1 MDLVENILQFLKKP
15 KKMTEGKSPEGTCP
29 VCWGYQ
35 EYDTKIRQM
44 FKDKQIDVNNHLD
57 SYMKVGKF
65 MVKYVDGI
73 RLKQGLIQECPT
85 CGYSEGKNAEA
96 KESKSK

>member
-1 MDLVENILQFLKKP
+1 MDLVESIIQFFKKP
-15 KKMTEGKSPEGTCP
+15 KKETVGKSPEGTCP

-44 FKDKQIDVNNHLD
+44 FKDKQIDVNNHQD

-73 RLKQGLIQECPT
+73 RLKQGLIKECPT
-85 CGYSEGKNAEA
+85 CGYNKEKNAETYISEP
-96 KESKSK
+96 K

>member
-1 MDLVENILQFLKKP
+1 MDL
-15 KKMTEGKSPEGTCP
+15 TERLVNFFKEPEEKTKNAAPEGVCP
-29 VCWGYQ
+29 VCWGHQ
-35 EYDTKIRQM
+35 EYDHKIRTV

>member
-1 MDLVENILQFLKKP
+1 MNLLENILQFLHKP
-15 KKMTEGKSPEGTCP
+15 KSQTEGKTPEGTCP

-35 EYDTKIRQM
+35 EYDSKLRKLL
-44 FKDKQIDVNNHLD
+44 KDKQKDVNNHKD

-73 RLKQGLIQECPT
+73 RLKKGIIEECPT
-85 CGYSEGKNAEA
+85 C
-96 KESKSK
+96 SKGRKAQKDSGIE

>member
-1 MDLVENILQFLKKP
+1 MDLVENLVQFFKKP
-15 KKMTEGKSPEGTCP
+15 RKETEGKSPEGTCP

-35 EYDTKIRQM
+35 EYDAKIRQL
-44 FKDKQIDVNNHLD
+44 FKDKQIDVNHHQD

-73 RLKQGLIQECPT
+73 RLKQGLIHECPT
-85 CGYSEGKNAEA
+85 CGYSKEKNAEP
-96 KESKSK
+96 KISKSK